1 MTHPAGT
8 ADIAL
13 RYAADRP
20 LRVRLREPRGADEL
34 AVAGVDTRSA
44 VELLDRLLEASS
56 CGAAELAASDRD
68 ALLAGLHRLLWG
80 DRIACSLSCPACEA
94 LYDLSFE
101 LSALEHHLHAQ
112 GETGQAIALRCMA
125 DEQGGRLNLPSAP
138 EEDAAAERGLENG
151 LAQLAAGI
159 AGPEGADPARL
170 SARLETLAPILDV
183 DLDAPC
189 AECGR
194 AQQVR
199 FDIQS
204 FVLQRLLDERELLLN
219 DVHALARGYGW
230 SLSEIVSLKR
240 SFRRSLVQRLTVPA
254 AVGG

>member
-1 MTHPAGT
+1 MTNKAGT
-8 ADIAL
+8 VGVAL
-13 RYAADRP
+13 RFAADRP
-20 LRVRLREPRGADEL
+20 QRAHLREPLGADEL

-44 VELLDRLLEASS
+44 VDLLDRLLEASPCS
-56 CGAAELAASDRD
+56 AAELCSSDRD

-80 DRIACSLSCPACEA
+80 DRIECSLSCPACQS

-101 LSALEHHLHAQ
+101 LSALEHHLHKQ
-112 GETGQAIALRCMA
+112 GKPAQAIAPRRIA
-125 DEQGGRLNLPSAP
+125 DPQEGPLNLPSAA
-138 EEDAAAERGLENG
+138 EEEGAADRGLEVG
-151 LAQLAAGI
+151 VALLAAGI
-159 AGPEGADPARL
+159 AGREDVDPVEL
-170 SARLETLAPILDV
+170 SARLESLAPILDV

-194 AQQVR
+194 PQQVR

-204 FVLQRLLDERELLLN
+204 FVLQRLLDERELVLN

-240 SFRRSLVQRLTVPA
+240 SLRRSLVERLTVPSA
-254 AVGG
+254 GSG